1 MSDRRRPPDHG
12 KVGAAV
18 ERVTSVE
25 EMRGV
30 LRRPRLEGRTVGLVP
45 TMGALHAGHL
55 SLVNASRKRCDL
67 TVVSVFVNP
76 MQFGEGEDFDAYPR
90 DLDADAA
97 LLEDA
102 GVDVLFA
109 PTVPVMFPAGATTRV
124 DPGPIGT
131 VWCGASRPVHFAGV
145 ATVVA
150 KLLDIVGP
158 DVAFFGEKDYQQLRV
173 IERVVRDLDIDTHIV
188 GCPIIREAD
197 GLALSSRNRYLTPA
211 DRAHALVLSRA
222 LMRARDAAAAGET
235 DAAAIES
242 ELAATITA
250 EPGITLE
257 YAAVVDAESLDR
269 LTVLTREGRALVAA
283 RVGSARLIDNVAIR
297 IPGVASAPPGA

>member
-1 MSDRRRPPDHG
+1 M
-12 KVGAAV
+12 
-18 ERVTSVE
+18 ERVVSIE
-25 EMRGV
+25 EVRSI

-55 SLVNASRKRCDL
+55 ALVTASRKRCDL

-76 MQFGEGEDFDAYPR
+76 TQFGEGEDFDAYPR
-90 DLDADAA
+90 DLDVDAA

-109 PTVPVMFPAGATTRV
+109 PTVPVMFPEGATTRV

-131 VWCGASRPVHFAGV
+131 VWCGATRPVHFAGV
-145 ATVVA
+145 ATVVT

-158 DVAFFGEKDYQQLRV
+158 QVAFFGEKDYQQLRV
-173 IERVVRDLDIDTHIV
+173 IERVVRDLDIDAHIV
-188 GCPIIREAD
+188 GCPIVRESD

-222 LMRARDAAAAGET
+222 LTSARDAAAAGET
-235 DAAAIES
+235 DATAIES
-242 ELAATITA
+242 RLEAAIAA
-250 EPGITLE
+250 EPGVTLE
-257 YAAVVDAESLDR
+257 YAAIVDAESLDR
-269 LTVLTREGRALVAA
+269 LTVLTREGRAIVAA

-297 IPGVASAPPGA
+297 VPGVATAPPGA